1 MYSSY
6 KYKYS
11 LLVSSPWERAYA
23 RLFTVTTMLQTI
35 LQLLEDLHMIILAA
49 TAPPILP
56 LLFRASELD
65 ARLTASVRS
74 LDASSHAIV
83 LWFLSLGR
91 CPPCSLLTLHRPPRT
106 PNRGRLHPPTGSSST
121 FRLCSRKALNPS
133 DVTRCA
139 LAVFRYEKVMFQMI
153 FLYLTTLAR
162 TSGAPHRPPRLQSRL
177 LACSGLVVEP

>member
-11 LLVSSPWERAYA
+11 LLVSSPWERACA
-23 RLFTVTTMLQTI
+23 RFFTVTTMLQTI

-83 LWFLSLGR
+83 LWLVPSLGR

-139 LAVFRYEKVMFQMI
+139 HGGFPLREGYVSTDFSIFSIRRSSNFRSPAS
-153 FLYLTTLAR
+153 TA
-162 TSGAPHRPPRLQSRL
+162 APPEPL
-177 LACSGLVVEP
+177 LACSVQA

>member
-1 MYSSY
+1 MGESLCAIIYSYNYASNHFAT
-6 KYKYS
+6 S
-11 LLVSSPWERAYA
+11 RRLAHDHFGRHGAAHPSTPPSCFGTRRATD
-23 RLFTVTTMLQTI
+23 RVG
-35 LQLLEDLHMIILAA
+35 
-49 TAPPILP
+49 P
-56 LLFRASELD
+56 
-65 ARLTASVRS
+65 S

-177 LACSGLVVEP
+177 LDS